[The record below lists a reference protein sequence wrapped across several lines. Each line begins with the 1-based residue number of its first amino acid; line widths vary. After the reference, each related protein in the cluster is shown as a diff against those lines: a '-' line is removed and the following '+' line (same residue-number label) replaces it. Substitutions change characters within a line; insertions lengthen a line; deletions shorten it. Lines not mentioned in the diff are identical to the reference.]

1 MSPARQAAAE
11 TEVEENGVQGPTLL
25 TGLPVPG
32 SGPYKDNTLLYAAG
46 DVVAWVGPPNLYPPV
61 GFEDPTTITGG
72 SYKCCGWT
80 DVSGYIFK
88 LDETIKDIPAA
99 GVLTPIRSILTGG
112 VKTCQAIFLE
122 ALNPNVQ
129 ALYDDVSIFPG
140 SSSPLK
146 PAAGRVDASCGIAT
160 GSQTVTDA
168 LVVTGDVGKS
178 VTGTGIPIGATITSV
193 TPATSFTMSMSA
205 TATNASASL
214 TIGSNIA
221 VYVIPDPPADNRYS
235 LIFDSIDGIKRRRLY
250 APFAKV
256 TARGNDQTQQ
266 GDITMTDLTF
276 TFYPGT
282 IGTVTNA
289 VAQRYI
295 GYGKDMTA
303 YFA

>member
-1 MSPARQAAAE
+1 
-11 TEVEENGVQGPTLL
+11 V
-25 TGLPVPG
+25 
-32 SGPYKDNTLLYAAG
+32 
-46 DVVAWVGPPNLYPPV
+46 WVGPPNLAAPA
-61 GFEDPTTITGG
+61 GFEDPTTITGA

-80 DVSGYIFK
+80 DVTGYIFK

-112 VKTCQAIFLE
+112 VKTAQVVFLE
-122 ALNPNVQ
+122 AFNPNVQ

-146 PAAGRVDASCGIAT
+146 PVAGRTDSACAT
-160 GSQTVTDA
+160 TTGQTLVTDA
-168 LVVTGDVGKS
+168 AVLSTDVGKGVS
-178 VTGTGIPIGATITSV
+178 GPGIPSGATIVSV
-193 TPATSFTMSMSA
+193 TANTSFVMNVPA
-205 TATNASASL
+205 TATAPSVSL
-214 TIGSNIA
+214 TIGSFMA

-235 LIFDSIDGIKRRRLY
+235 LILDSIDGVKRQRLY

-256 TARGNDQTQQ
+256 TARGNNQVQQ

-276 TFYPGT
+276 TFYPGNIVT
-282 IGTVTNA
+282 GGTTVTNA

-295 GYGKDMTA
+295 GYGKDMSG

>member
-1 MSPARQAAAE
+1 LPAPS
-11 TEVEENGVQGPTLL
+11 T
-25 TGLPVPG
+25 
-32 SGPYKDNTLLYAAG
+32 GPYKDNTLLYAAG
-46 DVVAWVGPPNLYPPV
+46 DVVAWVGPPNVAPPV
-61 GFEDPTTITGG
+61 GFEDPTTIVGG
-72 SYKCCGWT
+72 SYHCCGWT

-112 VKTCQAIFLE
+112 VKTCQVIFLE

-129 ALYDDVSIFPG
+129 ALYDDVSIFPAA
-140 SSSPLK
+140 SSPLK
-146 PAAGRVDASCGIAT
+146 PPPGRVDASCGTTINSAV
-160 GSQTVTDA
+160 VTDVA
-168 LVVTGDVGKS
+168 VLAGDVGKGVS
-178 VTGTGIPIGATITSV
+178 GVGVQIGSTITAV
-193 TPATSFTMSMSA
+193 TAGASFTMSLPA
-205 TATNASASL
+205 TATGAAVSL
-214 TIGSNIA
+214 TIGSFIA
-221 VYVIPDPPADNRYS
+221 AYILPDPPADNRYS
-235 LIFDSIDGIKRRRLY
+235 LIFDSIDGVKRRRLY

-282 IGTVTNA
+282 IGTVNNA

-295 GYGKDMTA
+295 GYGKDVSA